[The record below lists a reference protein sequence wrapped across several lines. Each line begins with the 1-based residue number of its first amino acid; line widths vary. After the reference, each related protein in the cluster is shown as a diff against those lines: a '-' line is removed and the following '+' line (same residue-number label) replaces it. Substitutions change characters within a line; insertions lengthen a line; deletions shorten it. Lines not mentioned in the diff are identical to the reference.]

1 MLSINNYIHLLYG
14 AKEMTFN
21 SVNKNWAS
29 RVGNT
34 AEQQSFLGTTI
45 ESFNVTAGFGDS
57 PSQCTVNLATDKDF
71 GSDGKG
77 LGLGVDVYHTGNG
90 DRFRPPPI
98 GTPVFFSYGRKRANV
113 GDAFVRTIDDYYG
126 TNYKPT
132 WNGGMP
138 IFDKTGKVT
147 AGNPGYWHF
156 AFGGILQSYTQN
168 ESNTGGLRHTVTI
181 TDPRE
186 ILANCTLIL
195 NNYAGTTFNN
205 SNLIN
210 IYGFLEHNAIDAT
223 LRIQNDPDLPTG
235 NKDILNAA
243 GGGMDIYTTAGYQ
256 GLRTAA
262 RTAYPKALKAAYY
275 LHTLANFGGGNSH
288 PMTGTGM
295 SRRSSSG
302 MPYYRL
308 IQAYNYLMGFSDS
321 GIHSEYAAAGYG
333 GFLKFRG
340 LQYAIDLSALPIL
353 PKAYM
358 LDYDAISILD
368 LCQEICEAA
377 NHELFFTLL
386 PRFVGTGTGWA
397 SSSCAGVIKAVT
409 INKSV
414 ASAPGQIRTYLNRV
428 SKQVDAT
435 KVDIGYELTNET
447 TDKVVTGGKETSVYY
462 FPTPYG
468 GPQHGMHTYQTNDA
482 IVPYYGLLSPGVP
495 TIPRG
500 YGSYSQICLDA
511 GSCQADGVG
520 RYYIATEIELRAA
533 SVSFEKWTEFL
544 LMYNNL
550 YMESIE
556 SNDIQ
561 DLYYAQNVPAGENG
575 QTFFI
580 SNNYQITVPRCTWPN
595 HSKEIGFYEGEP
607 KNPCHPP
614 YGWPLYWHRARNIGI
629 PHAGAAG
636 VSAMAAQVIDRA
648 DAELGNFV
656 NEEMKSGSTNPTGA
670 GETTE
675 GEEAERSK
683 LGGGNARSGNGK
695 YDDTGYIAVNNA
707 RNATVTMAQSDKLSR
722 RGLAN
727 AKIVYNFLKK
737 IADECLGKKF
747 LVQVP
752 QRPNTE
758 YTGADGKV
766 GLMDFTAYP
775 SNNYIGAGPYGFPA
789 IKPGGGTFTINGV
802 AYSYPAS
809 SMGGSV
815 YQKYLRDPFV
825 PPMSQQG
832 GGLAVNYSAPVGRYT
847 FNYTPSKEGGYYG
860 YYGTPNLST
869 RQSMALEPIDN
880 AFIKGDDGRLQC
892 YVRFSNSQ
900 HISFADFPKGSFS
913 QQFIDPSNGKFIPD
927 ISYAMENSNNSND
940 QLSQTVP
947 QFTTTVTVG
956 GKDFVPQTAVS
967 YVKADLDDNFYIAPN
982 SKLQPTAVWGNAHS
996 FKNVFQA
1003 PHKIFNTE
1011 TCKEEETYTVGFRQ
1025 YYPKATSGG
1034 PISIATIDL
1043 DLCYSGAAKGWSRDG
1058 VYALITLPDRAVQTI
1073 STTFRDGMNMQVN
1086 AGSIKHY
1093 LQLDV
1098 VRGMPGFSN
1107 QVPLKPQNSILNCVH
1122 DLPNRENDPLGVGFI
1137 AGADQAARKA
1147 YQGLT
1152 FDLTNRINIVSPS
1165 PIVPDL
1171 VALPLRSEERS
1182 YGPWTSFY
1190 NAYDNIGG
1198 KMEYIHDESLTPW
1211 NYGGYGLM
1219 DKAGRSKVEMGTSA
1233 QVMSERGAFSLP
1245 MEPSGITLGTT
1256 LTGSGPLVSDINI
1269 KVDAQG
1275 IESTFNLSSY
1285 TTSFGKMQKQRA
1297 DNLKKLTRERQ
1308 KLLDVENNLIRR
1320 NMGKSQRGFN
1330 YSAAINNLRSQLS
1343 NPDFSTRNYSA
1354 LERSTGQ
1361 SNDNLNLSVD
1371 PRPSQGGYVP
1381 YGIKGGIP
1389 ESTHKG
1395 PIEKSSSLQ
1404 SQEGTNYM
1412 HSLLSVNP
1420 VQAAKTYL
1428 NSASS
1433 KLSDQFTAA
1442 AYGYHS
1448 SMTAAPPITPPADST
1463 QYNDTVS
1470 DEDISS
1476 LEVEN

>member
-1 MLSINNYIHLLYG
+1 
-14 AKEMTFN
+14 MTFN
-21 SVNKNWAS
+21 SVNKNWAA
-29 RVGNT
+29 RVGQT

-45 ESFNVTAGFGDS
+45 ESFTVTAGFGDS

-71 GSDGKG
+71 NSDGTG
-77 LGLGVDVYHTGNG
+77 LGLGVDVYHTGAG

-113 GDAFVRTIDDYYG
+113 GEAFVRTIDDYYG
-126 TNYKPT
+126 TSFGEIFE
-132 WNGGMP
+132 GGIPVFQQNPNAADYM
-138 IFDKTGKVT
+138 KVLS
-147 AGNPGYWHF
+147 GNPGYWHF

-223 LRIQNDPDLPTG
+223 LRTQNDPDVPDPR
-235 NKDILNAA
+235 KDVLNAA
-243 GGGMDIYTTAGYQ
+243 GDGMDIFTTRGRT
-256 GLRTAA
+256 GLELDAA
-262 RTAYPKALKAAYY
+262 AAYPNTPAAAYY
-275 LHTLANFGGGNSH
+275 LYTLGNFGGGLSH

-295 SRRSSSG
+295 SRRTSSG

-321 GIHSEYAAAGYG
+321 NIHKEYAAAGYG

-340 LQYAIDLSALPIL
+340 LQYAIDLSGLPTL
-353 PKAYM
+353 PKSYM
-358 LDYDAISILD
+358 LDYDSLSILD

-386 PRFVGTGTGWA
+386 PIFDGTATQNYDK
-397 SSSCAGVIKAVT
+397 SCVGVIKAVT

-414 ASAPGQIRTYLNRV
+414 ASAPGQIRSYL
-428 SKQVDAT
+428 SSISDQVDVT
-435 KVDIGYELTNET
+435 KVDVGFELTNET
-447 TDKVVTGGKETSVYY
+447 TDKVVTGGKEASVYY

-468 GPQHGMHTYQTNDA
+468 GPQHGMHTYHTNDP
-482 IVPYYGLLSPGVP
+482 IVPYYGLLSPNVP

-533 SVSFEKWTEFL
+533 SVSFEKWCEFL

-550 YMESIE
+550 FAESIE
-556 SNDIQ
+556 NNDIQ
-561 DLYYAQNVPAGENG
+561 DLFYASQLPAGDQAG
-575 QTFFI
+575 RVFSI
-580 SNNYQITVPRCTWPN
+580 SNNYQITVPRCVWPT
-595 HSKEIGFYEGEP
+595 HTQEDGFAGGEP

-636 VSAMAAQVIDRA
+636 VSAMAAQIIDRS
-648 DAELGNFV
+648 DAAIGNFV
-656 NEEMKSGSTNPTGA
+656 NEEMKSGSSNPTGA
-670 GETTE
+670 GEPSSAE
-675 GEEAERSK
+675 KDERSN
-683 LGGGNARSGNGK
+683 LGGGSARDGGGGFDNNGVK
-695 YDDTGYIAVNNA
+695 GVVNA
-707 RNATVTMAQSDKLSR
+707 RNAAVTMAQSDKLSR

-737 IADECLGKKF
+737 IAEECLGKKF

-758 YTGADGKV
+758 YTQSGGAV
-766 GLMDFTAYP
+766 GLAGFTATPANDYQG
-775 SNNYIGAGPYGFPA
+775 SGPYGFPA
-789 IKPGGGTFTINGV
+789 IKPGGGTFSYNGV
-802 AYSYPAS
+802 AYAYPQAP

-815 YQKYLRDPFV
+815 YRKYLLDPFAIPV
-825 PPMSQQG
+825 ATEG

-847 FNYTPSKEGGYYG
+847 FNYSPAKDGGYYG

-880 AFIKGDDGRLQC
+880 AFIKGSDGRLQC
-892 YVRFSNSQ
+892 YARFCNSQ
-900 HISFADFPKGSFS
+900 HISFANFPKGSFS
-913 QQFIDPSNGKFIPD
+913 QQFIDPANGQFVPD

-940 QLSQTVP
+940 QLSQEVP
-947 QFTTTVTVG
+947 QFTTSVTVG
-956 GKDFVPQTAVS
+956 GKSFVPQTAVS
-967 YVKADLDDNFYIAPN
+967 YVKADLDDEFYIAPPTTIRTTIAHAN
-982 SKLQPTAVWGNAHS
+982 TVANNFHWVQIPPSKV
-996 FKNVFQA
+996 
-1003 PHKIFNTE
+1003 FNTE
-1011 TCKEEETYTVGFRQ
+1011 TCTEEETFTVAFKN
-1025 YYPKATSGG
+1025 YYPVSGG
-1034 PISIATIDL
+1034 GPVSLFTIDL
-1043 DLCYSGAAKGWSRDG
+1043 DACYTGLSQGNSRAG

-1098 VRGMPGFSN
+1098 VRGMPGLEG
-1107 QVPLKPQNSILNCVH
+1107 QVAVRPQASILNSVH
-1122 DLPNRENDPLGVGFI
+1122 DAPDKNNDPLGLTVFQ
-1137 AGADQAARKA
+1137 GANQAARKA

-1198 KMEYIHDESLTPW
+1198 KMEYIHDENLTPW

-1219 DKAGRSKVEMGTSA
+1219 DKAGRAKVEMGTSA

-1245 MEPSGITLGTT
+1245 MEPSGITLAST
-1256 LTGSGPLVSDINI
+1256 LRGVGGPLVSDINI

-1275 IESTFNLSSY
+1275 IESNINLASY
-1285 TTSFGKMQKQRA
+1285 TASFGKMQKQRA

-1308 KLLDVENNLIRR
+1308 RLLDIENNLIRR
-1320 NMGKSQRGFN
+1320 NMGKSQRGFS

-1343 NPDFSTRNYSA
+1343 SPDFSTRNYSN
-1354 LERSTGQ
+1354 LERNTSSQ
-1361 SNDNLNLSVD
+1361 SADTISLGVD
-1371 PRPSQGGYVP
+1371 PQPSSDGYNP
-1381 YGIKGGIP
+1381 YGKGGTP
-1389 ESTHKG
+1389 KDTHTG
-1395 PIEKSSSLQ
+1395 PLEKTSSIQ
-1404 SQEGTNYM
+1404 SQEGTNFM
-1412 HSLLSVNP
+1412 HGLISLNP
-1420 VQAAKTYL
+1420 LQAAKTYI
-1428 NSASS
+1428 NTAQEQ
-1433 KLSDQFTAA
+1433 LSNKFTAA
-1442 AYGYHS
+1442 AYGYHGG
-1448 SMTAAPPITPPADST
+1448 MTVAPPQIPAADST
-1463 QYNDTVS
+1463 QYNDSVS
-1470 DEDISS
+1470 DQDISS
-1476 LEVEN
+1476 RETEN